1 MAQLPILAITAGDPA
16 GAGPEITARAF
27 ANDSVYEM
35 CRPVVI
41 GDPCM
46 MQQALVCTGL
56 NDQIRIHVIEDVKDA
71 VL

>member
-35 CRPVVI
+35 CRPVV
-41 GDPCM
+41 PVYS
-46 MQQALVCTGL
+46 ATPFS
-56 NDQIRIHVIEDVKDA
+56 NDT
-71 VL
+71 LLF